1 MELRMVLWLLHSA
14 IFDEMMDHTQVKM
27 LINMEHLPGIREHLP
42 GIETGGHVSEN
53 RVQDGGLTR

>member
-1 MELRMVLWLLHSA
+1 MALLLLHSV
-14 IFDEMMDHTQVKM
+14 IFDQMIAHTQVKM

>member
-27 LINMEHLPGIREHLP
+27 LINMEHLQGI
-42 GIETGGHVSEN
+42 SE
-53 RVQDGGLTR
+53 